1 MLLRKSRISGSQ
13 PPAPS
18 EMLRP
23 SGWAQRLFASR
34 PLGLG
39 AMPRNQGAGCRA
51 SLTGLGCA
59 ENGNGK
65 HGSANPCWVQGQSQ
79 GHGWCVRSSRRK
91 AYLAQCDGAGGQ
103 ADEPTFPAVG
113 VLRQGKLLRQGLDH
127 MLDLHRVVLG
137 HELSD
142 QPGEREER
150 VLGQWDQA
158 APAPAAGPRAWHWD
172 EGCRGPAQKEQSE
185 SRVLP

>member
-1 MLLRKSRISGSQ
+1 
-13 PPAPS
+13 
-18 EMLRP
+18 
-23 SGWAQRLFASR
+23 
-34 PLGLG
+34 
-39 AMPRNQGAGCRA
+39 
-51 SLTGLGCA
+51 
-59 ENGNGK
+59 
-65 HGSANPCWVQGQSQ
+65 
-79 GHGWCVRSSRRK
+79 
-91 AYLAQCDGAGGQ
+91 
-103 ADEPTFPAVG
+103 
-113 VLRQGKLLRQGLDH
+113 

-158 APAPAAGPRAWHWD
+158 APTPAAGSGAWRWD